1 MFKNCKKACIYVA
14 SVIFQFHYQVN
25 EESRNYLLKSF
36 LLIEVKKYPL
46 KQMVKD
52 RQLIR
57 NNKLKY
63 IIDCKFMNGS
73 VGKGN
78 ETQIVWE
85 MVIKEVDKTKAN
97 ECCK

>member
-1 MFKNCKKACIYVA
+1 MILCLKIVKKRAVFLVFIYIA

-36 LLIEVKKYPL
+36 LLIEVKKYCL

-57 NNKLKY
+57 NNK
-63 IIDCKFMNGS
+63 
-73 VGKGN
+73 
-78 ETQIVWE
+78 
-85 MVIKEVDKTKAN
+85 
-97 ECCK
+97 